1 MIMGRSALP
10 PEEAGSWG
18 EFHARP
24 EVAAAG
30 RGDPLTPLWWALAG
44 PLFGTGLICSVFAFQ
59 DGRWWLWL
67 YMLAAVSAVGAMAA
81 WAVERADRGRAG
93 AGELGRM
100 HVAWQDHLTRR
111 PPGAVGR

>member
-10 PEEAGSWG
+10 PEEAGSSG

-24 EVAAAG
+24 ELEATSP
-30 RGDPLTPLWWALAG
+30 RDPLTPLWWALSG
-44 PLFGTGLICSVFAFQ
+44 PLFGTGLVCSVFAFQ

-81 WAVERADRGRAG
+81 WAVERADHGRAG
-93 AGELGRM
+93 AGELGPM
-100 HVAWQDHLTRR
+100 QVGWQDHLARR
-111 PPGAVGR
+111 PPAP